1 MKKNIVIY
9 LSIILLSSLLLTGC
23 TKNEQEEVVD
33 PEQEMVDE
41 QESEEEKEKDL
52 ELGYLESPDDFTKT
66 KQVLGEV
73 SEYEYTL
80 ESIEESKGEG
90 YHEFLF
96 TLSSTTLEATTPL
109 FTVEPMLDK
118 GLIKVTI
125 SNVFSD
131 STGLTHQE
139 GILVDLGAI
148 SGIYRSIT
156 SLENTRIYDI
166 GILAN
171 NPFKLDLQSSEEG
184 KWVFSV
190 KVAYDNQYTPPTL
203 DLGSEEF
210 SSEVQSIEGVTS
222 REGAKVTSY
231 SYSVSGS
238 VLKFTFVVGSGASNP
253 IPSVNAAYDG
263 EGLLNVTFE
272 SLESDKVS
280 TWGNEISLPSGVK
293 VFVSRK
299 AESSLYRFGGIS
311 GTKPF
316 KLSATQGP
324 NQVIVEIQL

>member
-1 MKKNIVIY
+1 MKKNIITY
-9 LSIILLSSLLLTGC
+9 LFVILLSSLLLTGC
-23 TKNEQEEVVD
+23 TKKEEEEVVD
-33 PEQEMVDE
+33 TQ
-41 QESEEEKEKDL
+41 QESVEEDTVQEEEEEEQD
-52 ELGYLESPDDFTKT
+52 LGYLDSPDDFTKT
-66 KQVLGEV
+66 KQTLGES

-80 ESIEESKGEG
+80 ESIEESKGDG

-96 TLSSTTLEATTPL
+96 TLSTSTLEATTPL

-118 GLIKVTI
+118 GLVRVTVN
-125 SNVFSD
+125 NVYGD
-131 STGLTHQE
+131 TTGLTHQE
-139 GILVDLGAI
+139 GMLVDLGAI
-148 SGIYRSIT
+148 TGIYRGIT
-156 SLENTRIYDI
+156 SLENIRIYDI

-190 KVAYDNQYTPPTL
+190 KVAYDNKYTPPTV
-203 DLGSEEF
+203 DLGSAEF
-210 SSEVQSIEGVTS
+210 SSELQSIAGVTS
-222 REGAKVTSY
+222 SEGAKVTSY

-253 IPSVNAAYDG
+253 IPSVNAVYDD

-280 TWGNEISLPSGVK
+280 GWGNEISLPSGIK
-293 VFVSRK
+293 VFVSRNT
-299 AESSLYRFGGIS
+299 ESSLYKFGGIS
-311 GTKPF
+311 GKKPF

>member
-1 MKKNIVIY
+1 MKKNITIY
-9 LSIILLSSLLLTGC
+9 LFVILFSSVLLTGC
-23 TKNEQEEVVD
+23 TKKEQEEVVD
-33 PEQEMVDE
+33 SK
-41 QESEEEKEKDL
+41 QESIKDAGTEKEETKD
-52 ELGYLESPDDFTKT
+52 LGYLENPDEFTKS
-66 KQVLGEV
+66 KQVLGEE

-80 ESIEESKGEG
+80 ESIQESKGEG

-96 TLSSTTLEATTPL
+96 TLSSTTLESTTPL
-109 FTVEPMLDK
+109 FTVDPMLDK
-118 GLIKVTI
+118 GLVRVRIN
-125 SNVFSD
+125 NVFGD

-148 SGIYRSIT
+148 TGIYRGIT
-156 SLENTRIYDI
+156 SVENIRIYDI

-190 KVAYDNQYTPPTL
+190 KVAYDNKYTPPTV
-203 DLGSEEF
+203 DLGSEEL
-210 SSEVQSIEGVTS
+210 SSELQSISGVS
-222 REGAKVTSY
+222 SSEGARVTSY
-231 SYSVSGS
+231 SYSVSGN
-238 VLKFTFVVGSGASNP
+238 VLKFLFVVGSGTSNP
-253 IPSVNAAYDG
+253 IPSVNAAYDD

-280 TWGNEISLPSGVK
+280 GWGNEISLPSGVK
-293 VFVSRK
+293 VFVSRNG
-299 AESSLYRFGGIS
+299 ESSLYRFGGIS
-311 GTKPF
+311 GKKPF